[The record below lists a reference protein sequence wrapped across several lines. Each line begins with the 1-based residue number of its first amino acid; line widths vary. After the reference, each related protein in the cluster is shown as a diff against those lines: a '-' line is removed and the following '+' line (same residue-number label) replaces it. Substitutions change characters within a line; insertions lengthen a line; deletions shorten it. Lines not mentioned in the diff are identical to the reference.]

1 MFEIKKAWTIFDY
14 FKIRKIRNSN
24 FQYLTG
30 DIKKL
35 SIFRQI
41 AFYLFKPTFIDLYL
55 LKNNKQTVGYILYN
69 GKNLMITEVIEVNHR
84 GQGFASKGIEFIK
97 QKYKRKIFAEIKK
110 SNIASIKLHKK
121 NGFVLNR
128 VKGENEIYCY
138 DPKMIK

>member
-1 MFEIKKAWTIFDY
+1 MLEIKKARSIFDY
-14 FKIRKIRNSN
+14 FKIREIRNCN

-35 SIFRQI
+35 SIFKQI
-41 AFYLFKPTFIDLYL
+41 VFYLLKPNFIDLYL
-55 LKNNKQTVGYILYN
+55 LKKNMQTIGYILYN
-69 GKNLMITEVIEVNHR
+69 RKNSMITEVIDVNHR

-110 SNIASIKLHKK
+110 SNIASIKIHKK
-121 NGFVLNR
+121 NGFVLNGA
-128 VKGENEIYCY
+128 KDENVIYCY

>member
-1 MFEIKKAWTIFDY
+1 MLEIKRASSIFDY
-14 FKIRKIRNSN
+14 FKIRKIRNCN

-30 DIKKL
+30 EIKKL

-41 AFYLFKPTFIDLYL
+41 TFYLLKPNYIDLYL
-55 LKNNKQTVGYILYN
+55 LKNNMQTIGYILYN
-69 GKNLMITEVIEVNHR
+69 TKNSMITEVIDVNHR

-97 QKYKRKIFAEIKK
+97 HKYKRKIFAEIRK

-121 NGFVLNR
+121 NGFVFNGA
-128 VKGENEIYCY
+128 KGGNEIYCY

>member
-30 DIKKL
+30 ETKKL
-35 SIFRQI
+35 SIFRQV
-41 AFYLFKPTFIDLYL
+41 AFYLLKPNSINVYL
-55 LKNNKQTVGYILYN
+55 LKNNKQTIGYILYN
-69 GKNLMITEVIEVNHR
+69 SKKLMITEVIDKGHR

-97 QKYKRKIFAEIKK
+97 QKYKSKIFAEIKK

-121 NGFVLNR
+121 NGFVFNKE
-128 VKGENEIYCY
+128 KGKNDIYCY
-138 DPKMIK
+138 DPKMVK

>member
-1 MFEIKKAWTIFDY
+1 MFEIKRAWTIFDY
-14 FKIRKIRNSN
+14 FKIRKIRNSY
-24 FQYLTG
+24 FQHLTG

-41 AFYLFKPTFIDLYL
+41 VFYLHKPNFIDLYL
-55 LKNNKQTVGYILYN
+55 LKNNKQTIGYILYN
-69 GKNLMITEVIEVNHR
+69 SKNSMITEVIETDHR
-84 GQGFASKGIEFIK
+84 GQGLASKGIDFIK
-97 QKYKRKIFAEIKK
+97 QKYKKKIFAEIKK